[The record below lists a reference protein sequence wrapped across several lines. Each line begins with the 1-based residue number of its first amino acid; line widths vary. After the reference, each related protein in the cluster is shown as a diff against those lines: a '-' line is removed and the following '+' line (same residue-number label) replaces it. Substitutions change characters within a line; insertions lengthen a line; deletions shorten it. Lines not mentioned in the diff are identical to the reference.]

1 MRDDTKNGCVADY
14 CNRGLTVIYYF
25 KSPSNLYSTIL
36 FCQDGRQV
44 LFIYLF
50 IYLCIYLFIYVF
62 CVDVNLNDRTER
74 GQYPCS
80 HLDRKR
86 TYYMARKTTFSCG
99 NTEGNPGKLRNQTP
113 SRLSLRF
120 LVFHISCCIIPQLI
134 QNYSKVNENG
144 EQQTKVSDDRFRYGL
159 LKRLNN
165 LRKANFRCDT
175 RCYVTAT
182 CYLLP
187 AITSKLCFA
196 ASLK

>member
-1 MRDDTKNGCVADY
+1 M
-14 CNRGLTVIYYF
+14 F
-25 KSPSNLYSTIL
+25 
-36 FCQDGRQV
+36 
-44 LFIYLF
+44 
-50 IYLCIYLFIYVF
+50 F

-86 TYYMARKTTFSCG
+86 TYYTARKTTFSCG
-99 NTEGNPGKLRNQTP
+99 NTGKSREAAKSNSRQTP
-113 SRLSLRF
+113 HSF
-120 LVFHISCCIIPQLI
+120 LLPGFPCDSWFSYLLLHHPATD
-134 QNYSKVNENG
+134 QNYSKMNENG

-182 CYLLP
+182 CYRVICCQRLLP
-187 AITSKLCFA
+187 SFVLQRV
-196 ASLK
+196 

>member
-1 MRDDTKNGCVADY
+1 M
-14 CNRGLTVIYYF
+14 YF
-25 KSPSNLYSTIL
+25 
-36 FCQDGRQV
+36 
-44 LFIYLF
+44 LF
-50 IYLCIYLFIYVF
+50 IYLCFF
-62 CVDVNLNDRTER
+62 CVDVNLNNRTER

-80 HLDRKR
+80 HRDRKR

-99 NTEGNPGKLRNQTP
+99 NTEWQRGIPGSCEIKLPPNTPFVPP

-120 LVFHISCCIIPQLI
+120 LVFHISCCIIRQLI
-134 QNYSKVNENG
+134 QNYSKMNENG
-144 EQQTKVSDDRFRYGL
+144 EQQTKVSDGRFRYGL
-159 LKRLNN
+159 LKRLNS

>member
-1 MRDDTKNGCVADY
+1 MAAKFY
-14 CNRGLTVIYYF
+14 
-25 KSPSNLYSTIL
+25 
-36 FCQDGRQV
+36 

-50 IYLCIYLFIYVF
+50 IYLCIYLFIYLFMFF

-80 HLDRKR
+80 YLDRKR

-99 NTEGNPGKLRNQTP
+99 TQREIPGSCDIKLPPNTPFVPP

-120 LVFHISCCIIPQLI
+120 LVFHISCCIIRQLI
-134 QNYSKVNENG
+134 QNYSNMNENG
-144 EQQTKVSDDRFRYGL
+144 EQQTKVSDGRFRYGL
-159 LKRLNN
+159 LKRLNS